1 MYSDAIYMLHVC
13 MYVCVSVCTPTKG
26 WFTPSLQADSFAVR
40 LNKEVFHTHVLCDN
54 YVLGG
59 RGWGRRAMNISTG
72 CTGVITRVCVRGG
85 ACTGVG
91 EGHPLT
97 DLWAT

>member
-59 RGWGRRAMNISTG
+59 RGWGRRAMNITTG
-72 CTGVITRVCVRGG
+72 CTGNEGGCAWRGVYWG
-85 ACTGVG
+85 WGRGT
-91 EGHPLT
+91 P
-97 DLWAT
+97 